1 MLTVKPYDKES
12 DRVRYIATSFS
23 FKNSP
28 ELRFKKNLLRPPFGS
43 RVNRRDNEG
52 IVPLELADVIAPLV
66 TKESF
71 LWNLEERNQ

>member
-28 ELRFKKNLLRPPFGS
+28 ELRFKKNLLNCYPFETLKCIG
-43 RVNRRDNEG
+43 
-52 IVPLELADVIAPLV
+52 
-66 TKESF
+66 
-71 LWNLEERNQ
+71 LWEDFKCICGK